1 MKPQPFLSAPAT
13 ALSKRLSNWQK
24 QRRYPDTY
32 GLNGRNL
39 LLLAAIVM
47 AISFLSAFFLREW
60 ISGVAV
66 SIAIVGA
73 TVLLGR
79 KAYIDNS
86 HVFITQ
92 PRWPKAAMAIALIYT
107 PVALA
112 IWSLA
117 SFGFWFDDKI
127 EQGIQWTQ
135 SQITGH
141 IEEHTREVEEEVTVR
156 RSSWNPLRWESWN
169 PVRWGYVHYKRKV
182 LRTYKTN
189 VLVPAS
195 IGVRLFYSM
204 VYTLLRLLQYA
215 SFASLAYV
223 FIRSCVFVVARSMLY
238 AGGTVKF
245 RLPHA
250 RELAMDTAWES
261 PA

>member
-1 MKPQPFLSAPAT
+1 MEPQALLTVSATSLA
-13 ALSKRLSNWQK
+13 KRVSAWSK
-24 QRRYPDTY
+24 QRRYPDAY
-32 GLNGRNL
+32 GLHGRNL
-39 LLLAAIVM
+39 LLLAGAVM

-66 SIAIVGA
+66 SVAIAGA
-73 TVLLGR
+73 TFLLGR

-92 PRWPKAAMAIALIYT
+92 PNWTKAAVAIALIYT
-107 PVALA
+107 PVGIA

-127 EQGIQWTQ
+127 EQGIQWSQ

-141 IEEHTREVEEEVTVR
+141 IEEHTQDVEEEITVR
-156 RSSWNPLRWESWN
+156 RSSWNP
-169 PVRWGYVHYKRKV
+169 VRWVYGHAKRKV

-195 IGVRLFYSM
+195 IGVRLFYSCI
-204 VYTLLRLLQYA
+204 YTLLRLFQYA
-215 SFASLAYV
+215 SFASLAYI
-223 FIRSCVFVVARSMLY
+223 FIRSCVFVVARSLLY

-250 RELAMDTAWES
+250 RELAADTAWGPS
-261 PA
+261 T